1 MRTRGRNKAR
11 HMCTEISDQIRCVR
25 HAARQVSKR
34 QRKKINLKQGMRW
47 RWHRDASE
55 GQKGYLRRSDRDVHS
70 DLALIAPQV
79 PIQSP
84 PSRYQQW
91 AFSGTRTLTKRYS
104 CLHRRRSIPCL
115 HHSCKV
121 GPTSRSPSCI
131 FCYLVLL
138 YITWSTQ

>member
-1 MRTRGRNKAR
+1 MRTRGRNKPR
-11 HMCTEISDQIRCVR
+11 HMCTEISAQIRCVR

-34 QRKKINLKQGMRW
+34 QREKINLKQGMRW

-84 PSRYQQW
+84 PSRYQPW
-91 AFSGTRTLTKRYS
+91 PFRERG
-104 CLHRRRSIPCL
+104 
-115 HHSCKV
+115 
-121 GPTSRSPSCI
+121 RSPKCI
-131 FCYLVLL
+131 RVCIDVVASLVFTIPVKLGQRHAHPPAYFTTWCYC
-138 YITWSTQ
+138 I